1 MSEVKKKVD
10 SEWKR
15 KAEEDKA
22 KLGAASEKAEEKQ
35 REQDEPLPPP
45 TFVQFLG
52 GLELE
57 ARMAL
62 GDMKHPVTKEVRK
75 DLLAAQYVIETL
87 ALIQEKTKGNLDT
100 DEEIRLQN
108 LLTDLRFRF
117 VEAKKKP

>member
-22 KLGAASEKAEEKQ
+22 KLEVEREKAEEKLKAAA
-35 REQDEPLPPP
+35 EPLPPP
-45 TFVQFLG
+45 TFLQFLA
-52 GLELE
+52 GLEME

-62 GDMKHPVTKEVRK
+62 GDMKHPVSGELRK
-75 DLLAAQYVIETL
+75 DLLSAQYVIETL
-87 ALIQEKTKGNLDT
+87 GLLQEKTQGNLDT

-117 VEAKKKP
+117 VEAKKKV